1 MQNTEN
7 NIEFYLLTIQSVQK
21 YLIEKS
27 IKLYDIILP
36 FIQFYEV
43 YDIPFR
49 IQSKAYKFLDPNTY
63 NEYCKSI
70 IDIVNQIEDKYL
82 LEQNIFTPKIIMYIL
97 SIKYKTDLRENIIL
111 QNNSLIYYKYLNY
124 ILVKSFFGLI

>member
-1 MQNTEN
+1 MQNTESN
-7 NIEFYLLTIQSVQK
+7 MEFYILTIQSIQK

-49 IQSKAYKFLDPNTY
+49 IQSKAYKFLDSNTY

-70 IDIVNQIEDKYL
+70 IDILNLIEDKYL
-82 LEQNIFTPKIIMYIL
+82 LEQNIFTPKIIMYVL

-111 QNNSLIYYKYLNY
+111 QNNSLIYRYF
-124 ILVKSFFGLI
+124 I

>member
-63 NEYCKSI
+63 NPQSPIPNPQSPIPIFYI
-70 IDIVNQIEDKYL
+70 I
-82 LEQNIFTPKIIMYIL
+82 FIL
-97 SIKYKTDLRENIIL
+97 IALISYK
-111 QNNSLIYYKYLNY
+111 
-124 ILVKSFFGLI
+124 F